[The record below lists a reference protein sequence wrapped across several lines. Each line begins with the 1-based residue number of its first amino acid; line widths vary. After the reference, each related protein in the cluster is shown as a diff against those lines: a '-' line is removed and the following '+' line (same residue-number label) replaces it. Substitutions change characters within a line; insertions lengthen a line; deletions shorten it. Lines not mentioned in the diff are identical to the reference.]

1 MRDVLHSLMKQLGIS
16 ATAPPTAEQW
26 VDLLTAL
33 NAQMSALQIA
43 HITAELNQFR
53 TAVRALGEG
62 MCLLDADGRLQYIN
76 PEGERL
82 LGYGQIE
89 LNGKPVLT
97 IVDHQF
103 ENADSRALL
112 HQLVGLGLEY
122 RNEYGRFRR
131 ANGVSFPVSYIVT
144 PMLKDGELSGAVLVF
159 RDMSQ
164 QREMEAE
171 LERQVRDTVL
181 LNRVIAAVTSTS
193 DTTTILTILCT
204 QLAYALNLPQAACAL
219 LNPEKTNLT
228 VVAEYL
234 EKGRISALGAVIPV
248 ENNPATE
255 YVLAHKRPLAVAD
268 AQHDERLATR
278 ELSRQRGTVSML
290 LMPLMIGD
298 NVIGTMGLNATERRD
313 FTEDEIYLAFN
324 VAAAASQALQK
335 AQLDR
340 QLQQELAERRRTEQT
355 MRRQNDYLE
364 TLHETALGLINRL
377 DTNSLLETIVGR
389 AGGLVGTPHGYLY
402 VAEKDRAD
410 IRMRAGTGIFQPFL
424 GSHLQAGEGLS
435 GEVWRTG
442 EMICVENYLDWYGKP
457 SKFGHVAGAV
467 SMPLRS
473 GPVVTGVIGLVYTEE
488 GRTFLPEEL
497 ETLQRFA
504 QLAAVALDNSLLY
517 SALQQELNE
526 RERTEQELQLAKEAA
541 EAANQTKNNFL
552 ASMSHEL
559 RTPLNAILG
568 YSEMLQEDLAE
579 LGEEQMAADVQRIRN
594 AGKLLL
600 QIIND
605 ILDIARIEAGDTH
618 MHSEPFILEDVIE
631 TLQAIVQP
639 MCETGGNEFVLDV
652 PAKMGL
658 MRGDASKVRQ
668 ALFNLLHNA
677 NKFTDHGRI
686 TLHVARYQ
694 QNQREWVRFQVQDT
708 GIGLAAEDLERIFEP
723 FTQVDNTHSRRYG
736 GTGLGLAI
744 CRRFCQMMG
753 GTVVAES
760 VLGEGSTFTIR
771 LPALGAG

>member
-1 MRDVLHSLMKQLGIS
+1 MRDVLHSLMSQLGIS
-16 ATAPPTAEQW
+16 AEAPPTAGQW
-26 VDLLTAL
+26 ADLLLAL
-33 NAQMSALQIA
+33 EAQMSERQIA
-43 HITAELNQFR
+43 HLTAELSHFR
-53 TAVRALGEG
+53 TAVRSLGEG
-62 MCLLDADGRLQYIN
+62 LCLLDEAGQLQYIN

-89 LNGKPVLT
+89 LFGRPILPL
-97 IVDHQF
+97 IDHQF
-103 ENADSRALL
+103 EHADSRALL

-131 ANGVSFPVSYIVT
+131 ANGATFPVSFVVT
-144 PMLKDGELSGAVLVF
+144 PMLKQGALAGAVLIF
-159 RDMSQ
+159 RDMTA

-193 DTTTILTILCT
+193 DTNTILTILCT

-219 LNPEKTNLT
+219 LNEAKASLV

-234 EKGRISALGAVIPV
+234 EQGRLSALGAVIPV
-248 ENNPATE
+248 QNNPATE
-255 YVLAHKRPLAVAD
+255 YVLAHKRPLVVAD

-298 NVIGTMGLNATERRD
+298 DVIGTMGLNATERRD
-313 FTEDEIYLAFN
+313 FTEDEIYLALN

-335 AQLDR
+335 AALD
-340 QLQQELAERRRTEQT
+340 QKLQQELAERRRTEQ
-355 MRRQNDYLE
+355 MVRRQNAYLE

-377 DTNSLLETIVGR
+377 DTTSLLESIVGR
-389 AGGLVGTPHGYLY
+389 AGALVGTPHGYLY
-402 VAEKDRAD
+402 VAENDRAD

-442 EMICVENYLDWYGKP
+442 EMMCVADYGAWYGKP
-457 SKFGHVAGAV
+457 SKFGRVWGAV

-473 GPVVTGVIGLVYTEE
+473 GPVVTGVIGLVFTEE
-488 GRTFLPEEL
+488 GRAFAPEEL

-517 SALQQELNE
+517 SALQQELVE
-526 RERTEQELQLAKEAA
+526 REWTQRELLLAKEAA
-541 EAANQTKNNFL
+541 EAANQTKTNFL

-568 YSEMLQEDLAE
+568 YSELLYEDLEA
-579 LGEEQMAADVQRIRN
+579 LGEGHLAADVHRIRS
-594 AGKLLL
+594 AGQLLL

-618 MHSEPFILEDVIE
+618 LQRDLFALGDVLE
-631 TLQAIVQP
+631 TLQAIVEP
-639 MCETGGNEFVLDV
+639 MCEAGGNVFVV
-652 PAKMGL
+652 EMPAELGL
-658 MRGDASKVRQ
+658 MRADASKVRQ

-677 NKFTDHGRI
+677 NKFTTHGRV
-686 TLHVARYQ
+686 TLRVVREE
-694 QNQREWVRFQVQDT
+694 QNGQGWVRFEVADT
-708 GIGLAAEDLERIFEP
+708 GIGIAEGDLERIFEP
-723 FTQVDNTHSRRYG
+723 FMQVDNTHSRRYG

-744 CRRFCQMMG
+744 CRRFCQLMG
-753 GTVVAES
+753 GSVTAES
-760 VLGEGSTFTIR
+760 VVGEGSVFTVR
-771 LPALGAG
+771 LPVEV